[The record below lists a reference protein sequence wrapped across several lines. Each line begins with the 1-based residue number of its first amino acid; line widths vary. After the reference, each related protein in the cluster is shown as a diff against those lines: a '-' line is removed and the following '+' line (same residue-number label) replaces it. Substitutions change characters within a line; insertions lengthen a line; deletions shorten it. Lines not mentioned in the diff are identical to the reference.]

1 VKKNILLVGSNSFV
15 GSNIKKYLIKR
26 KNFNIHSFLEK
37 FEESDILNLSN
48 KHFSD
53 KYFCKILKKIDYII
67 YLVHINSINIKDETL
82 INIKLVE
89 KILHFQLLHKSHLI
103 YFSSVNSN
111 SSSNKN
117 KYSLVK
123 KNIENYIKKKFNSF
137 LILRLSTIIKE
148 KKNQI
153 VGGKNGKSL
162 LFINFLIKKIKFF
175 PILGNGQFIHTVL
188 HIEDLCKFLDLH
200 LKKRIFRNITINLFN
215 GQYLTYKEFIQY
227 ISKYLKKKIY
237 LIYLPIF
244 FVKSFIKVLNFIYLR
259 KITIQMLNNVL
270 CQKIEY
276 DYTNKILK
284 FLKFKKVIL

>member
-1 VKKNILLVGSNSFV
+1 MKKNILLVGSNSFV
-15 GSNIKKYLIKR
+15 GNNIKKYFIKR

-48 KHFSD
+48 KRFSD

-67 YLVHINSINIKDETL
+67 YLVHINSINIKDETF
-82 INIKLVE
+82 INIKLIE
-89 KILHFQLLHKSHLI
+89 KILHFELLYKSHFI

-111 SSSNKN
+111 SSNNKN

-123 KNIENYIKKKFNSF
+123 NNIENYIKKKFNSF
-137 LILRLSTIIKE
+137 LILRLSTVIKE

-162 LFINFLIKKIKFF
+162 FFINFLIKKIKFF

-227 ISKYLKKKIY
+227 ISKYLKRKIY
-237 LIYLPIF
+237 LIYFPIF

-284 FLKFKKVIL
+284 FLKFKKIIL